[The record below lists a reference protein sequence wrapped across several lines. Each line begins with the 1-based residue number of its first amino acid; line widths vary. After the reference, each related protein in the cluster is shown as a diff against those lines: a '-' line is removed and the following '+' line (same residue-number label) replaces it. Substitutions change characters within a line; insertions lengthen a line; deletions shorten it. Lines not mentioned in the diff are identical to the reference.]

1 MKLYVYMMLLVVNPD
16 RRFYQVM
23 GGMVLETNIV
33 SILQAVQDQDKL
45 HKESM
50 RTSTLTKP
58 DANSVQQRIGAGSD
72 MSKWQ
77 YNW

>member
-1 MKLYVYMMLLVVNPD
+1 
-16 RRFYQVM
+16 M

-50 RTSTLTKP
+50 MSSTLTNKP
-58 DANSVQQRIGAGSD
+58 NATAVQQRIGGSD

>member
-1 MKLYVYMMLLVVNPD
+1 
-16 RRFYQVM
+16 
-23 GGMVLETNIV
+23 MVLETNIV

-50 RTSTLTKP
+50 MSSTLTNKP
-58 DANSVQQRIGAGSD
+58 NATSIQQRIGGSD
-72 MSKWQ
+72 TSKWQ